1 MQILNY
7 YYCTRGKL
15 LAAQKEYKLFGT
27 APTLADRYQQNSRS
41 AEQKIKLC
49 TTTEIRRNNNKDA
62 RTSPVVSTNR
72 QLHNSLEN

>member
-27 APTLADRYQQNSRS
+27 APTLADRYQRNSRS
-41 AEQKIKLC
+41 ADQKIKLC
-49 TTTEIRRNNNKDA
+49 TTTETRNKNKDA
-62 RTSPVVSTNR
+62 RTYPVVSTNR
-72 QLHNSLEN
+72 QLPNSLEN